1 MGKLRNDLTG
11 KTINGI
17 LVKKRVENRGRR
29 VAYLC
34 LCHCG
39 NEFVTIGEH
48 LADGHTKSCG
58 CRLSKISSD
67 RMKKLH
73 KDGKCKFHT
82 KHGRTNSKLYNLWC
96 GIKRRCTNINDA
108 AYKHYG
114 GKGIKLCCE
123 WYSFEPFMIWSEANG
138 YKDGLTI
145 DRIDGTKGYSP
156 ENCRWVDVYVQNNNT
171 SRNHVLEYNGEKKT
185 VAQWGRIYNIPSYR
199 IISRLKLG
207 WTVEQA
213 LTLPKGAKVK

>member
-1 MGKLRNDLTG
+1 
-11 KTINGI
+11 
-17 LVKKRVENRGRR
+17 
-29 VAYLC
+29 
-34 LCHCG
+34 
-39 NEFVTIGEH
+39 
-48 LADGHTKSCG
+48 
-58 CRLSKISSD
+58 
-67 RMKKLH
+67 
-73 KDGKCKFHT
+73 
-82 KHGRTNSKLYNLWC
+82 
-96 GIKRRCTNINDA
+96 
-108 AYKHYG
+108 
-114 GKGIKLCCE
+114 
-123 WYSFEPFMIWSEANG
+123 MIWSEANG

-156 ENCRWVDVYVQNNNT
+156 GNCRWVDVYVQNNNT